1 MEPFQPKKSEEE
13 EIIDRI
19 VLNKTIKKRLNK
31 PRKQVKFTWEGLK
44 NFVPFLETNP
54 FDPLKVKRIK
64 ELTEGAPAKEK
75 DYIEGFE
82 EIEKSL
88 YGGVQDLGYSISDLV
103 TGGIDYVFD
112 TDYTTKL
119 DEAYE
124 ENKIKDPD
132 TLVGEFA
139 KLGVQYGIPGG
150 LVFKIGQRGR
160 AIAKAKD
167 AARKLTKAQKV
178 TQVAKR
184 AGYMAGAFA
193 ATDFVASTPEM
204 ETLFVEK
211 EKEDGKSGRDLA
223 LTRFK
228 NRLRFASEGA
238 LIGGGFSLMGKPL
251 AVALPGIALA
261 CSLIFLFR
269 LTTFLF
275 IQSIAL
281 SKIFLS
287 GTYSGFV
294 NTAKDLRI

>member
-211 EKEDGKSGRDLA
+211 E
-223 LTRFK
+223 
-228 NRLRFASEGA
+228 
-238 LIGGGFSLMGKPL
+238 
-251 AVALPGIALA
+251 
-261 CSLIFLFR
+261 
-269 LTTFLF
+269 
-275 IQSIAL
+275 
-281 SKIFLS
+281 
-287 GTYSGFV
+287 
-294 NTAKDLRI
+294 